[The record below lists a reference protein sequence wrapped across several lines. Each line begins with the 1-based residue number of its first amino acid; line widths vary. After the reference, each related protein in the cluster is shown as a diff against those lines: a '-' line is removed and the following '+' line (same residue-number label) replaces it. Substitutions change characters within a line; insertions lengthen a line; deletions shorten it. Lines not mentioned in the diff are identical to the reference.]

1 MSNVVARLRALADDD
16 RAQDLTEYGLLAG
29 LIALVAITAIGGVGT
44 AANAMWEHIV
54 ARLKEAL

>member
-1 MSNVVARLRALADDD
+1 MRNVVARLRGLPDDD

-29 LIALVAITAIGGVGT
+29 LIALVAISAIGGVGT